1 MKKTKWT
8 TKNFLQSFK
17 CAMNGIKYVFSS
29 QRNILI
35 QVYIGIIAIVLGFLF
50 KITEIEW
57 LVLILT
63 IAFVILSEFINTSI
77 ETTVDLITEEYN
89 EKAKIAKDVSA
100 GAVTL
105 MAICSV
111 IIGIIIYLPAIADF
125 LRGL

>member
-63 IAFVILSEFINTSI
+63 IVFVILSEFINTSI

-89 EKAKIAKDVSA
+89 EKAKIAKDVAA
-100 GAVTL
+100 GAVL
-105 MAICSV
+105 ISAICS
-111 IIGIIIYLPAIADF
+111 IIVGFIIFSGRIINF
-125 LRGL
+125 IFR